1 MDGPGGYYTK
11 WNKSDRKTSTV
22 WYLLYVESKLVNIT
36 KKKQTHGCREQ
47 TSGYQWKREGECS
60 VGRVGVTK
68 YWMQDRLK
76 DVFYNMGTIANIL

>member
-1 MDGPGGYYTK
+1 MISYAWWIVRQKKKTK
-11 WNKSDRKTSTV
+11 QILHDVTYMWNTKNKTN
-22 WYLLYVESKLVNIT
+22 LI
-36 KKKQTHGCREQ
+36 KKKQTHRYREQ
-47 TSGYQWKREGECS
+47 TSGYQWRREGQCS